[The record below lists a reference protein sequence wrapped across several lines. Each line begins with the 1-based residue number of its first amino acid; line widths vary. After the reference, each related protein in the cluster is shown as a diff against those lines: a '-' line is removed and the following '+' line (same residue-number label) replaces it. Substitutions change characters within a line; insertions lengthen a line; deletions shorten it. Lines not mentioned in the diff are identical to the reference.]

1 MTHKTSD
8 DATGKNAEQRFV
20 ELRRYF
26 LDCLAFAGVT
36 RQATGLELYYQPKP
50 GEVRE
55 PTEEELVRRWAQ
67 TLAVPVNE
75 IYIGIQRAF
84 ALKAEM
90 GQTVKNFRECTAEIQ
105 RRMSEL
111 REARAKEGW

>member
-1 MTHKTSD
+1 MTHSPND

-20 ELRRYF
+20 ELRKYF
-26 LDCLAFAGVT
+26 LDCLVIGGQG
-36 RQATGLELYYQPKP
+36 RKELYFRPKP
-50 GEVRE
+50 GEARE
-55 PTEEELVRRWAQ
+55 PTEEELVRKWAQ

-75 IYIGIQRAF
+75 ICIGIQRAF

-90 GQTVKNFRECTAEIQ
+90 GQAVVNFRECVPQIQ

-111 REARAKEGW
+111 REARAKEGWQ